1 MHLVAYGGRNDQL
14 FVGGMAESIFF
25 PAQPFV
31 GELEYQF
38 DRLVN
43 QTGCIEVALA
53 EQMACLRSKDV
64 SLLQAANVA
73 RPFPGR
79 TEPPMPLFYWT
90 PCVDGEFLQDLPY
103 RLFEKGQFVNVP
115 MVLGTSTNGA
125 SLTGP
130 LPPTPLVLHNNQLTG
145 KQKDPSSPPTLP
157 AHLIYPS
164 SSATTTPS

>member
-1 MHLVAYGGRNDQL
+1 MHLAAYGGRNDQL
-14 FVGGMAESIFF
+14 FVGGMSESIFL

-38 DRLVN
+38 DRVVS
-43 QTGCIEVALA
+43 QTGCGEVASA

-73 RPFPGR
+73 QAFPGR

-103 RLFEKGQFVNVP
+103 RLFEKGQFVSVP
-115 MVLGTSTNGA
+115 MIFGTSTNGA
-125 SLTGP
+125 SLTDP
-130 LPPTPLVLHNNQLTG
+130 LPLNLMYFVT
-145 KQKDPSSPPTLP
+145 SSLP
-157 AHLIYPS
+157 
-164 SSATTTPS
+164 

>member
-43 QTGCIEVALA
+43 QTGCSEVALA
-53 EQMACLRSKDV
+53 GQMACLRSKDV

-90 PCVDGEFLQDLPY
+90 PCVDGEFLQDLPD

-130 LPPTPLVLHNNQLTG
+130 LPPTPLELHNNQLTG

-157 AHLIYPS
+157 THLIYPS
-164 SSATTTPS
+164 SSATTTPA